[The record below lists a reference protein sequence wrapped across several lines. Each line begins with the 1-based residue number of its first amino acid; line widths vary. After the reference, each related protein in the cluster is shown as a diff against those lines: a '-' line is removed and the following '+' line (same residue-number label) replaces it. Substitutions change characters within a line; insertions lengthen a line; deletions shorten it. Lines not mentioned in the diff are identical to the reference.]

1 MNKRKIRQK
10 DHRIQILEAAEKIF
24 AKKGFYTTT
33 MEEVAKEARLAKGT
47 IYLYFESKEDL
58 FFEVIERKLDILLGK
73 IEEELQQSNS
83 PSQKIKKVIGIHL
96 KFLEEN
102 EDFFKIMQNL
112 SESLKKRMEKKLKS
126 RVIQKQSH
134 YIEMLGKL
142 IQKAIIEGE
151 IKPLNSR
158 KLAVILMGIIH
169 SLTLYW
175 VSRKEKESLFKD
187 ESLIWEM
194 FWNGVKK

>member
-10 DHRIQILEAAEKIF
+10 DHKIHILEVAEKIF

-33 MEEVAKEARLAKGT
+33 IEEVAKEAGLAKGT
-47 IYLYFESKEDL
+47 IYLYFESKENL
-58 FFEVIERKLDILLGK
+58 FFLVIEKKLDILLGK
-73 IEEELQQSNS
+73 IKEKLDELNP
-83 PSQKIKKVIGIHL
+83 PSQKIKEVICVHL

-102 EDFFKIMQNL
+102 EDFFKITQNL
-112 SESLKKRMEKKLKS
+112 SENLKKKMEKKLKS
-126 RVIQKQSH
+126 EAIQKQSH
-134 YIEMLGKL
+134 YIEILGKL
-142 IQKAIIEGE
+142 IQEAIIKGE

-175 VSRKEKESLFKD
+175 ISKKEKNSLSQD
-187 ESLIWEM
+187 ESLVWEV

>member
-83 PSQKIKKVIGIHL
+83 PSQKVKKVIGIHL

-151 IKPLNSR
+151 IKPLDSR

-175 VSRKEKESLFKD
+175 VSRKEKDSLFKD

-194 FWNGVKK
+194 FWSGVKK